1 MSPVLRSIRP
11 VGLAVLLLV
20 GLALAGLLPAVQR
33 VAEAQSP
40 PSSQSPSPI
49 QSQAQSPLPSQSQ
62 AYPSHPVRLV
72 APFPPGGPIDVLA
85 RTVGEQFTRR
95 TGQAVIVENLP
106 GAGGNIGIERVARAA
121 PDGYTW
127 LFVPQGNITIN
138 ATLMPDMPFNWER
151 DFAPVT
157 LVATAPNMLVVSP
170 SLPVTSY
177 RELVAYARAHPGKVS
192 YGSPG
197 IGSSLHLAGELL
209 RREAGID
216 IVHVPYKGT
225 TQAMADLIGG
235 QIGMM
240 FGAVPTLMPQ
250 VRAGKVRAI
259 ALTVAARSPAAPDLP
274 TLVESGLRD
283 FDLPS
288 WYGALVPA
296 RTPPEIVARIQTEIA
311 AIVSTP
317 DVQRT
322 LEAQGLYPLANAPA
336 EFAARIRRET
346 ATWARII
353 RETGIRAE

>member
-1 MSPVLRSIRP
+1 MQTLFHLAWALVVLSWP
-11 VGLAVLLLV
+11 TLAC
-20 GLALAGLLPAVQR
+20 
-33 VAEAQSP
+33 AQ
-40 PSSQSPSPI
+40 
-49 QSQAQSPLPSQSQ
+49 AF
-62 AYPSHPVRLV
+62 PSHSVRLV
-72 APFPPGGPIDVLA
+72 APFPPGGPIDILA
-85 RTVGEQFTRR
+85 RTVGEQFSRR
-95 TGQAVIVENLP
+95 TGQPVVIENRP
-106 GAGGNIGIERVARAA
+106 GAGGNIGIEAVARAA

-170 SLPVTSY
+170 ALPVGNY
-177 RELVAYARAHPGKVS
+177 RELLAYARAHPGKVS

-197 IGSSLHLAGELL
+197 VGSALHLAGELL

-240 FGAVPTLMPQ
+240 FGAVPSLMPQ

-259 ALTVAARSPAAPDLP
+259 ALIVATRSPAAPDLP
-274 TLVESGLRD
+274 TLAESGLRD

-296 RTPPEIVARIQTEIA
+296 RTPPEVVDRIQQEIA
-311 AIVSTP
+311 AIVTSTETRR
-317 DVQRT
+317 V
-322 LEAQGLYPLANAPA
+322 LEAQGLYPLANTPA

-353 RETGIRAE
+353 REAGIRAE